1 MNSEKENMGYLL
13 FLSMVAA
20 LGGFLYGYDTA
31 VVSGTIQMV
40 SEQFG
45 LSSAGVG
52 WYVSSA
58 LLGSILGVMMA
69 GVFCDYSGR
78 KNTLLVSAILFTAS
92 AVGCAFSGSFNIL
105 IMYRIIGGIGIG
117 LVSVVSPLYISE
129 ISIAKY
135 RGRFVSLYQLAITVG
150 FLGAYL
156 VNYGLSTM
164 SVNTI
169 AGKSGLFDWLFHG
182 ELWRGML
189 GTEVFPAL
197 IFIIIIFLI
206 PESPR
211 WLLLRYKENEAK
223 SVLYR
228 MLHDNNAV
236 ENEISSIKQVLS
248 EKGKKVPLRDN
259 LNTKTVR
266 LILFGSLI
274 AIMGQFMGVNAVL
287 YYGPTIFQQNGL
299 SGGESLLYQVL
310 IGLVNS
316 LTTVLGLLIIDKIG
330 RKKLIYFGVTG
341 MFISLIFIALFF
353 SKGAEWGVSPALMLV
368 FFLAYIF
375 FCAISICLVVWVL
388 FSEMFP
394 IRIRGLAMS
403 FSGMF
408 IWLGAFLI
416 GQITPFML
424 ENLGSSGTFLS
435 FAVVCIPYLFIM
447 RFCIPETTGRTL
459 EEIEKELNIK
469 DY

>member
-1 MNSEKENMGYLL
+1 MNNRKENIGYLL

-31 VVSGTIQMV
+31 VISGPIQMV

-92 AVGCAFSGSFNIL
+92 AVGCAFSGSFNTL

-135 RGRFVSLYQLAITVG
+135 RGGFVSLYQLAITVG

-156 VNYGLSTM
+156 VNYGLLTM
-164 SVNTI
+164 SVNTTVNN
-169 AGKSGLFDWLFHG
+169 SSLLDWLFHD

-189 GTEVFPAL
+189 GTEVLPAL
-197 IFIIIIFLI
+197 MFITIIFFI

-211 WLLLRYKENEAK
+211 WLLLRHRESKAR
-223 SVLYR
+223 SVLYK
-228 MLHDNNAV
+228 MLPDGNAA
-236 ENEISSIKQVLS
+236 ENEISSIKQILS
-248 EKGKKVPLRDN
+248 EKGKRVPLRES

-316 LTTVLGLLIIDKIG
+316 LTTVLGLFIIDKIG

-341 MFISLIFIALFF
+341 MFVSLIFIALLF
-353 SKGAEWGVSPALMLV
+353 SKGSEWGISPVLMLV
-368 FFLAYIF
+368 FFLTYIF

-408 IWLGAFLI
+408 IWIGAFLI
-416 GQITPFML
+416 GQLTPFML

-435 FAVVCIPYLFIM
+435 FAIVCIPYLFIM

-459 EEIEKELNIK
+459 EEIEKELTK
-469 DY
+469 

>member
-1 MNSEKENMGYLL
+1 MNNEKENIAYLL
-13 FLSMVAA
+13 FLSIVAA

-31 VVSGTIQMV
+31 IISGTIQMV

-45 LSSAGVG
+45 LSSTGVG

-78 KNTLLVSAILFTAS
+78 KNTLFVSAILFTAS
-92 AVGCAFSGSFNIL
+92 AVGCAFSGSFNAL
-105 IMYRIIGGIGIG
+105 IIYRIIGGIGIG

-156 VNYGLSTM
+156 VNYGLSSM
-164 SVNTI
+164 SLDTI
-169 AGKSGLFDWLFHG
+169 FDNSSLFAWLFHD

-197 IFIIIIFLI
+197 IFIIIIFFI

-211 WLLLRYKENEAK
+211 WLLLRYKENAAK

-228 MLHDNNAV
+228 MLHDNTAV

-248 EKGKKVPLRDN
+248 EKEKKVPLRDN
-259 LNTKTVR
+259 LNTKTVK

-353 SKGAEWGVSPALMLV
+353 SKGAEWGISPVLMLV

-416 GQITPFML
+416 GQLTPFML

-459 EEIEKELNIK
+459 EEIEKELNK
-469 DY
+469 

>member
-31 VVSGTIQMV
+31 VISGTIQMV

-197 IFIIIIFLI
+197 IFIIIIFFI

-211 WLLLRYKENEAK
+211 WLLLRYKENAAK

-228 MLHDNNAV
+228 MLHDNTAV

-416 GQITPFML
+416 GQLTPFML

>member
-1 MNSEKENMGYLL
+1 
-13 FLSMVAA
+13 
-20 LGGFLYGYDTA
+20 
-31 VVSGTIQMV
+31 
-40 SEQFG
+40 
-45 LSSAGVG
+45 
-52 WYVSSA
+52 
-58 LLGSILGVMMA
+58 
-69 GVFCDYSGR
+69 
-78 KNTLLVSAILFTAS
+78 
-92 AVGCAFSGSFNIL
+92 
-105 IMYRIIGGIGIG
+105 
-117 LVSVVSPLYISE
+117 
-129 ISIAKY
+129 
-135 RGRFVSLYQLAITVG
+135 
-150 FLGAYL
+150 
-156 VNYGLSTM
+156 
-164 SVNTI
+164 
-169 AGKSGLFDWLFHG
+169 
-182 ELWRGML
+182 
-189 GTEVFPAL
+189 
-197 IFIIIIFLI
+197 
-206 PESPR
+206 
-211 WLLLRYKENEAK
+211 
-223 SVLYR
+223 
-228 MLHDNNAV
+228 MLHDNTAV

-341 MFISLIFIALFF
+341 MFMSLIFIALFF
-353 SKGAEWGVSPALMLV
+353 SKGAEWGISPVLMLV

-416 GQITPFML
+416 GQLTPFIL

-459 EEIEKELNIK
+459 EEIEKELNK
-469 DY
+469 